1 MKPFDKR
8 SSIAQQLADA
18 TFKKKGK
25 KISAKHIRETYL
37 EHLINQGYL
46 DSVSSQLDR
55 RADIYFA
62 VLDTTSDSKDQDK
75 KIGDTPN
82 MPFSVRSP
90 IFPSQNYIRSK
101 ILALLGYAD
110 ENVIVDRYYSN
121 PEEVFHE
128 INNPAAEAHC
138 NDNNDNLVPK
148 SPDPAVYSNGV
159 ENRPFFANGAEIYE
173 PDEKK
178 AYSVYQSNSLYSC
191 YYCSG
196 FQTDNGEDYER
207 HVALTHPGRP
217 GHPNK
222 PELKKFGL
230 NPHRRSWEV

>member
-1 MKPFDKR
+1 MTFSESFMKPFDKR

-82 MPFSVRSP
+82 MPFSARSP
-90 IFPSQNYIRSK
+90 IFPVK
-101 ILALLGYAD
+101 I
-110 ENVIVDRYYSN
+110 
-121 PEEVFHE
+121 
-128 INNPAAEAHC
+128 
-138 NDNNDNLVPK
+138 
-148 SPDPAVYSNGV
+148 
-159 ENRPFFANGAEIYE
+159 
-173 PDEKK
+173 
-178 AYSVYQSNSLYSC
+178 
-191 YYCSG
+191 
-196 FQTDNGEDYER
+196 T
-207 HVALTHPGRP
+207 
-217 GHPNK
+217 
-222 PELKKFGL
+222 
-230 NPHRRSWEV
+230 